1 MKTKRFFLMAATFVA
16 GMAAMISCE
25 NNIEPEKQ
33 EVVEGPVLL
42 TAEGFTSSTATKTSV
57 QGSTVQWENGDV
69 VNLNGTDYSITV
81 KGDQASVFAPL
92 IAGEPVY
99 GYYGCTATNGQTT
112 TPTVTIPASY
122 AFSLNYDGDQVISL
136 PMAAYSAS
144 ASSTIVF
151 KHLSAAVNITIWN
164 ATGSTL
170 YIDAVTVTAD
180 EYRLNGDCTL
190 NLTAANFGVTPDNA
204 SVPEANRS
212 VTITFATPLEIAK
225 GQENAKS
232 IQVPIMPIGA
242 DNLTIHVDSHNADIA
257 GVPVN
262 GLTHVFNHT
271 AASAALGRNVMV
283 SAKVKI
289 SPISATV
296 TSKGTFSISDTEAIY
311 FSKGNLQA
319 TTADYGDTWSWSFA
333 PTQLSYIGAVDAAN
347 NLTANNFVTDTDPWF
362 DATKNGT
369 VDLFGWVQGRSPLA
383 SSTASGA
390 PYGIAAADQS
400 SFEGY
405 YSDGLAHDW
414 GETIGNGWFTLSKD
428 QWNYLLYYRGNE
440 GKAPTTHYDV
450 ESSGNIAA
458 RWFKTTVA
466 DVAGLVLIPDDFIW
480 PATVT
485 MRVGFITKNGSAFPV
500 VNNQNS
506 GYTTYP
512 LSATEWTA
520 LEEAGCVFLPAAGWR
535 EGSEVKH
542 VPGAA
547 TQNYNSPWGYYW
559 SATFDWNSRMV
570 YALDFMTNGL
580 TFGTTSWSYPH
591 RGCSVRLAYP
601 AN

>member
-1 MKTKRFFLMAATFVA
+1 
-16 GMAAMISCE
+16 MISCE

-81 KGDQASVFAPL
+81 KGDDQASVSAPL

-319 TTADYGDTWSWSFA
+319 TTTNGGTSWSWAFA
-333 PTQLSYIGAVDAAN
+333 TPQYNYIGAAAAN
-347 NLTANNFVTDTDPWF
+347 TYVTTSSPWF
-362 DATKNGT
+362 DNTKNGT
-369 VDLFGWVQGRSPLA
+369 VDLFGWV
-383 SSTASGA
+383 SSGSILGNSGTGA
-390 PYGIAAADQS
+390 EYGIAGVTSEYEYFPSQN
-400 SFEGY
+400 
-405 YSDGLAHDW
+405 GLKHDW
-414 GETIGNGWFTLSKD
+414 GETIGDGWFTLSKA
-428 QWNYLLYYRGNE
+428 QWTYLMDRNSNGANISSITYG
-440 GKAPTTHYDV
+440 GKTIKACF
-450 ESSGNIAA
+450 
-458 RWFKTTVA
+458 FKATV
-466 DVAGLVLIPDDFIW
+466 DGVAGLVFFPDDFSW
-480 PATVT
+480 PSAIESLQDGLVGTNWPRLNHGGKDFDYYLDAT
-485 MRVGFITKNGSAFPV
+485 
-500 VNNQNS
+500 QW
-506 GYTTYP
+506 GY
-512 LSATEWTA
+512 
-520 LEEAGCVFLPAAGWR
+520 LEAAGCVFLPAAGRR
-535 EGSEVKH
+535 EGNSVQY
-542 VPGAA
+542 VPGA
-547 TQNYNSPWGYYW
+547 TDNTTPNGDYW
-559 SATFDWNSRMV
+559 SSTNTEIRIA
-570 YALDFMTNGL
+570 ALRFSGGNGGLVNVIDTYGTNAYYGM
-580 TFGTTSWSYPH
+580 
-591 RGCSVRLAYP
+591 SVRLAYP